1 MERGNAG
8 SAMARAGAVTFR
20 QLGEFGIPY
29 DELLFGKPRADVYI
43 DAQAVSSLGAHI
55 ERSFGWDLER
65 AR

>member
-29 DELLFGKPRADVYI
+29 DELLFGKP
-43 DAQAVSSLGAHI
+43 
-55 ERSFGWDLER
+55 
-65 AR
+65 ARMSTSMPKLSVH